1 MPFQRSNDDDLYNIL
16 GVEPGADDA
25 VIKKAYRKL
34 ALKLHPDKLPLNSS
48 HEPFTK
54 LQEAYGIL
62 RKIESRERYDI
73 KRAKETSENRGK
85 NDQKKAEEFPLGTR
99 VILHGLVKAAYLNG
113 EVAVVKSKSVTS
125 GRYRIYL
132 KEIDLIV
139 DIKPCNLIFKPKSE
153 ADERPK
159 RQHRTTPSSSSNTNA
174 KRSTTPPP
182 RTAENSKSKK
192 SSYKYA
198 SSQKGRTAKGSNQ
211 YYDEHTSSSSNTNA
225 KGSTTPPPRT
235 AETSK
240 PKQSS
245 YKNSSSQKGTARG
258 SNQYYNEHTSNFG
271 PGYSSSSCERNQ
283 KSQEKN
289 RDQRQSSKTSDTA
302 TVPNTSSRKD
312 SSEGSTYKSNGKA
325 NGSTLHTGPQGGQF
339 YYNTA
344 SGGKSYVKRSVSSN
358 CSISSTNS
366 RGSSCIGS
374 RGESR
379 TYSSS
384 GSANGR
390 TLHTGS
396 RGGTYYMTSGG
407 NKRYV

>member
-1 MPFQRSNDDDLYNIL
+1 M
-16 GVEPGADDA
+16 
-25 VIKKAYRKL
+25 
-34 ALKLHPDKLPLNSS
+34 
-48 HEPFTK
+48 
-54 LQEAYGIL
+54 
-62 RKIESRERYDI
+62 
-73 KRAKETSENRGK
+73 
-85 NDQKKAEEFPLGTR
+85 GTR
-99 VILHGLVKAAYLNG
+99 VFLHGLVKAAYLNG
-113 EVAVVKSKSVTS
+113 KVAVVKSKSVTS

-245 YKNSSSQKGTARG
+245 YKNSSSQKGTAKG
-258 SNQYYNEHTSNFG
+258 SNQDYNEHTYNFG
-271 PGYSSSSCERNQ
+271 SGYSSSSCERNQ

-289 RDQRQSSKTSDTA
+289 RDQRRSSKTSDTA

-312 SSEGSTYKSNGKA
+312 SSEGNTYKSNGKA

-358 CSISSTNS
+358 CSISNTYS

>member
-62 RKIESRERYDI
+62 RKIKSRERYDI

-85 NDQKKAEEFPLGTR
+85 NDQKKAQEFPLGTR

-182 RTAENSKSKK
+182 RTAE
-192 SSYKYA
+192 
-198 SSQKGRTAKGSNQ
+198 
-211 YYDEHTSSSSNTNA
+211 
-225 KGSTTPPPRT
+225 
-235 AETSK
+235 TSK

-289 RDQRQSSKTSDTA
+289 RDQRRSSKTSDTA

-312 SSEGSTYKSNGKA
+312 SSEGNTYKSNGKA

-358 CSISSTNS
+358 CSISNTNS
-366 RGSSCIGS
+366 TGTSCIGS